1 MSLAVVI
8 DVSREDA
15 TRRVTAGLGLL
26 MTGVLFL
33 AALEQSWDLDGGRWW
48 LPLGCAVASA
58 AWCLFLCRQQRRRQP
73 LRLQVTAEGSLR
85 LLCIDSAE
93 AADAVVLRAWSL
105 GRLIVLRAE
114 AQFKVDPGAPGS
126 DVGQSVCVFGSAEF
140 LFVLARG
147 SFDENRWHALRRWL
161 VWYRRARRNE
171 AITA

>member
-1 MSLAVVI
+1 MTLAVVI

-15 TRRVTAGLGLL
+15 TRRVTAALGLL
-26 MTGVLFL
+26 MAGVLFL
-33 AALEQSWDLDGGRWW
+33 AALEQFWDGGGRWW

-58 AWCLFLCRQQRRRQP
+58 ARCLFLCRQQRRRPP
-73 LRLQVTAEGSLR
+73 LHLQVTAEGSLR
-85 LLCIDSAE
+85 LLWVDSG
-93 AADAVVLRAWSL
+93 AAVDAVVLRAWSL

-114 AQFKVDPGAPGS
+114 AQFKVDPGESGS
-126 DVGQSVCVFGSAEF
+126 DVGQSVCVFGSADF

-171 AITA
+171 AIIA